1 MPVHVT
7 LTHWLNIHLI
17 PHSIGILVLFYK
29 CRLYHFLLF
38 PQKIILFWTELL
50 LCTPINCEVSAGL
63 RATLSTFNASYS
75 RCCSSLLGDSCSWS
89 RAAVISSELRKVSR
103 VTIRA
108 GSKHTSS
115 QCCVCQTLHKTCY
128 ILLKYQHIYTYNW
141 HNWLLLY
148 AHKKILNISTQQSHG
163 LCWLKYG
170 TRWKY
175 PYYQACILNECGS
188 VFPSSCQQ
196 REDWRGWCNGSVMM
210 FLCRLCPWSWDLP
223 IPGQPGPGRLSPV
236 QFPSLNNVY
245 GDKWWVMGSL
255 SH

>member
-1 MPVHVT
+1 MHPLLIVRCRQVCVRHCQ
-7 LTHWLNIHLI
+7 HLMLHI
-17 PHSIGILVLFYK
+17 PAAAAHQQEVPGPGAGL
-29 CRLYHFLLF
+29 LLF
-38 PQKIILFWTELL
+38 HQ
-50 LCTPINCEVSAGL
+50 NSA
-63 RATLSTFNASYS
+63 
-75 RCCSSLLGDSCSWS
+75 RCH
-89 RAAVISSELRKVSR
+89 VSR

-236 QFPSLNNVY
+236 QSR
-245 GDKWWVMGSL
+245 
-255 SH
+255 H